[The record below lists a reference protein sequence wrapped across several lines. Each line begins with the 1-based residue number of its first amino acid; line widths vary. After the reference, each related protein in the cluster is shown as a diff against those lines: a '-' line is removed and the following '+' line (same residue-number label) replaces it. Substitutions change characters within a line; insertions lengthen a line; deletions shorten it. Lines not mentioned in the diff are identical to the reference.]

1 MAVPPLGDGTG
12 TIHLRALK
20 GKRCHAGQQNRD
32 RDGRLREGHL
42 TTIRQFHI
50 LGIMKTIARLPLAQL
65 SADETHVE
73 AFKALAHLSRL
84 QVFFLLVKAGR
95 EMSVGEIQEAV
106 EIPGPTLSH
115 HLDILRR
122 AGLIESRK
130 EERYI
135 YYSVQ
140 RERVTALV
148 RLLTACC

>member
-1 MAVPPLGDGTG
+1 
-12 TIHLRALK
+12 
-20 GKRCHAGQQNRD
+20 
-32 RDGRLREGHL
+32 
-42 TTIRQFHI
+42 
-50 LGIMKTIARLPLAQL
+50 MKTISRLPVAQL
-65 SADETHVE
+65 SANDSHVE

-84 QVFFLLVKAGR
+84 QIFFFLVKAGE
-95 EMSVGEIQEAV
+95 EMSVGQIQEAV

-122 AGLIESRK
+122 AGLVESRK

-140 RERVTALV
+140 RERVTTLV

>member
-1 MAVPPLGDGTG
+1 
-12 TIHLRALK
+12 
-20 GKRCHAGQQNRD
+20 
-32 RDGRLREGHL
+32 
-42 TTIRQFHI
+42 
-50 LGIMKTIARLPLAQL
+50 MKTIARLPMAQL
-65 SADETHVE
+65 TADETHVE

-106 EIPGPTLSH
+106 EIPGATLSH

-122 AGLIESRK
+122 AGLLESRK

>member
-1 MAVPPLGDGTG
+1 
-12 TIHLRALK
+12 
-20 GKRCHAGQQNRD
+20 
-32 RDGRLREGHL
+32 
-42 TTIRQFHI
+42 
-50 LGIMKTIARLPLAQL
+50 MKTIARLPVGQLA
-65 SADETHVE
+65 ANEGHVE

-84 QVFFLLVKAGR
+84 QIFFFLVKAGK

-122 AGLIESRK
+122 AGLIESRR

-140 RERVTALV
+140 RERVTNLV

>member
-1 MAVPPLGDGTG
+1 M
-12 TIHLRALK
+12 LR
-20 GKRCHAGQQNRD
+20 NV
-32 RDGRLREGHL
+32 
-42 TTIRQFHI
+42 
-50 LGIMKTIARLPLAQL
+50 KTITRLPIAQL
-65 SADETHVE
+65 SANDSHVE

-84 QVFFLLVKAGR
+84 QVFFVLVKARR

-115 HLDILRR
+115 NLDILRR
-122 AGLIESRK
+122 AGLVESRK

-140 RERVTALV
+140 RERVTTLV

>member
-1 MAVPPLGDGTG
+1 MS
-12 TIHLRALK
+12 
-20 GKRCHAGQQNRD
+20 
-32 RDGRLREGHL
+32 
-42 TTIRQFHI
+42 
-50 LGIMKTIARLPLAQL
+50 RLPLMTQL
-65 SADETHVE
+65 CADETHVE

-84 QVFFLLVKAGR
+84 LVFFLLVKAGR
-95 EMSVGEIQEAV
+95 ELSVGGIQKAV

-122 AGLIESRK
+122 TGLVESRK

-140 RERVTALV
+140 WERITGLV